1 VLVAETEIW
10 PNLLFQAHRDQTP
23 VVLING
29 RISDRSL
36 ARYRRARRLLAP
48 VLGLIDQFC
57 MQSKGDKQRIVD
69 LGAPPDRVR
78 TVGNL
83 KYDYE
88 LRPDPE
94 KSQAVERLAAI
105 LKPDERSLLWICGS
119 TREQEEE
126 QLAEVFSALKRDFP
140 SLRWLVAPRH
150 THRAE
155 AITEVLASRG
165 WRPVRR
171 SQLNSS
177 NCAPEIMVLDTIGEL
192 AYLYQLADLVF
203 IGGSLVPWG
212 GHNIIEAANFGK
224 PITFGPYMQ
233 NFKEI
238 ADTFVQAYAAIQV
251 SSQDELLDRSRDLL
265 QDAAARKWLGNNA
278 RRVVRENQGALK
290 RTLEVVRTIL
300 NQTH

>member
-1 VLVAETEIW
+1 
-10 PNLLFQAHRDQTP
+10 
-23 VVLING
+23 
-29 RISDRSL
+29 
-36 ARYRRARRLLAP
+36 
-48 VLGLIDQFC
+48 
-57 MQSKGDKQRIVD
+57 
-69 LGAPPDRVR
+69 
-78 TVGNL
+78 
-83 KYDYE
+83 
-88 LRPDPE
+88 
-94 KSQAVERLAAI
+94 
-105 LKPDERSLLWICGS
+105 
-119 TREQEEE
+119 
-126 QLAEVFSALKRDFP
+126 LKRDFP